1 MSIVKRRGGC
11 VCVCVWLPFVF
22 TFYDETKFPLYP
34 HSTTCACS
42 VGYCVMTSGKV
53 FRDVIFRYSRRK
65 DTGATHG
72 RHATRYVP
80 WVPWVKG
87 HRGPGTGTQVVA
99 QVEAPGTTSRHAA
112 HRQSRSGA
120 RGGHTAVP
128 RWLIWNNRI
137 SYSRLDT
144 LLSLWRTKTVPTESY
159 LENQWINLFV
169 LKPL

>member
-11 VCVCVWLPFVF
+11 VCLRLTAFCVQILWQDQVSTLP
-22 TFYDETKFPLYP
+22 TT
-34 HSTTCACS
+34 TTCACS

-144 LLSLWRTKTVPTESY
+144 LLSLWRTKKVPTESY